1 MKVKKWL
8 LGLVTFAA
16 MVVLCVVCAG
26 AEEYSSGLWK
36 YTPVGDGKAYI
47 TAYSGFDSTLNIP
60 TTLNGYIIS
69 GIDREAFY
77 GNNNI
82 NKVNIPS
89 SIAYIGCRAFAES
102 SITSISIPSTVTDF
116 GADGWNS
123 YSTFENCDKLTTVSF
138 NAKTSVP
145 NEAFCNC
152 DALTTVTIG
161 NSTISV
167 GASALKA

>member
-82 NKVNIPS
+82 NPAEPS
-89 SIAYIGCRAFAES
+89 QSDQYQ
-102 SITSISIPSTVTDF
+102 
-116 GADGWNS
+116 
-123 YSTFENCDKLTTVSF
+123 KLSKMLDQKIRLVDVW
-138 NAKTSVP
+138 KI
-145 NEAFCNC
+145 
-152 DALTTVTIG
+152 L
-161 NSTISV
+161 
-167 GASALKA
+167 